1 LYTKYTFQDWQ
12 AARSKPAMI
21 ATIVADYK
29 MSLDFAY
36 ALEADAYFAGDNVE
50 VMRKVMLRLESV
62 KSSTGESKA
71 VNKEV
76 IGNRVASNF
85 FSRFVIQQNQ
95 YLLGNGVQLKD
106 DAAKDKLGRAFDTAL
121 QQAGEHALIQGV
133 CFGFWNL
140 DRLETL
146 KAAVDSRSGFA
157 PLYDEETAA
166 LMAGIQFWQ
175 IADDKPTYYRLFE
188 IDGITEYKR
197 VNQRVVEITP
207 KRGYITKVRKDAIST
222 ETVGDRN
229 YSALPVI
236 PFYGNNLCRSELTN
250 NIKSKIDLYDNITS
264 DFGDNLDR
272 TNDIYWVINNFG
284 GTGDQIIEM
293 LAEITRIKAT
303 YTEAGASG
311 QSTAEPH
318 TIEVPYQARQT
329 ALELLR
335 KALYQDYMAL
345 DMDEIRG
352 GSLTNVAIKVA
363 TTNMNLKA
371 DRYEWQAFT
380 FVQQILFL
388 LGIKTE
394 DIKFKRRTITNDS
407 EVVQDIALMRSDITR
422 KKALELNPYIQADE
436 IDDIIKDLDAEDA
449 SGLPS
454 ADELQKQI
462 DEMKQTPIQQQ
473 TQQPNNGGV

>member
-1 LYTKYTFQDWQ
+1 MYTKYTFQDWQ
-12 AARSKPAMI
+12 AKPDRSKPAMI
-21 ATIVADYK
+21 AEIVADYK
-29 MSLDFAY
+29 ASADFLY

-62 KSSTGESKA
+62 KASDGTSKA

-76 IGNRVASNF
+76 IGNRVASNY

-95 YLLGNGVQLKD
+95 YLLGNGVQIKD
-106 DAAKDKLGRAFDTAL
+106 TAQKDKLGKAFDTAL

-140 DRLETL
+140 DHLETL
-146 KAAVDSRSGFA
+146 KAASDCRSGFA
-157 PLYDEETAA
+157 PLYDEETGA
-166 LMAGIQFWQ
+166 LMAGIHFWQ
-175 IADDKPTYYRLFE
+175 IADDKPTHYRLFE
-188 IDGITEYKR
+188 TDGITEYKR
-197 VNQRVVEITP
+197 VNQHVVETEA
-207 KRGYITKVRKDAIST
+207 KHGYITKVWKGKTTT
-222 ETVGDRN
+222 EMVGDRN

-284 GTGDQIIEM
+284 GSGDQIIEM

-303 YTEAGASG
+303 YTESGPAG

-345 DMDEIRG
+345 DMDELTG

-363 TTNMNLKA
+363 TTNLNLKA

-388 LGIKTE
+388 LGIETE

-407 EVVQDIALMRSDITR
+407 EVVQDIMLMRSDITR

-436 IDDIIKDLDAEDA
+436 IEAILSDMDAEDTT
-449 SGLPS
+449 GLPGE
-454 ADELQKQI
+454 DELQAQI
-462 DEMKQTPIQQQ
+462 DALKQ